1 MVFIQS
7 CSHSIIQLMIGN
19 FSVLASLGYKLIK
32 NIMQNVL
39 SILFCLSLF
48 YLSVTSRVKAYV
60 TVLQFQGV
68 LLTVLLVFPFIGHFS
83 IYALILPATLFFV
96 KVILIPKY
104 IKKIILDLDI
114 KRTIEPTIQQIT
126 FLLIIIFSMTIIF
139 IISNVLS
146 KSTDIETIPF
156 ASGFTAIAVG
166 IFVIIYRKKLIV
178 HVAGFLVLE
187 NGIFLFGTAVASEL
201 PMMIEIGVLLDVF
214 VVVFLMGIAINKISS
229 TLSGFDVTALGRLK
243 D

>member
-1 MVFIQS
+1 
-7 CSHSIIQLMIGN
+7 
-19 FSVLASLGYKLIK
+19 
-32 NIMQNVL
+32 MQNVL

-60 TVLQFQGV
+60 AVLRFQGI
-68 LLTVLLVFPFIGHFS
+68 LLTILLVFPFINHFS
-83 IYALILPATLFFV
+83 IFALILPATLFII
-96 KVILIPKY
+96 KVMVIPRY
-104 IKKIILDLDI
+104 INKIILDLDI
-114 KRTIEPTIQQIT
+114 KRVIEPTIQQFT
-126 FLLIIIFSMTIIF
+126 FLLLVIFSMILIF
-139 IISNVLS
+139 VASSILS
-146 KSTDIETIPF
+146 KSTDIEIIPF
-156 ASGFTAIAVG
+156 ASGFSAIAVG
-166 IFVIIYRKKLIV
+166 IFIIIFRKKLIV

-201 PMMIEIGVLLDVF
+201 PMMIEIGTLLDVF